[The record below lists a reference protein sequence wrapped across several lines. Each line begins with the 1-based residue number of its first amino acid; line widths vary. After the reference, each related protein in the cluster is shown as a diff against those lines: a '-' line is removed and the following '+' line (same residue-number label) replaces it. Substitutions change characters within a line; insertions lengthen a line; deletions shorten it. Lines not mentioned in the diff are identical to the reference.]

1 MDSAYWIFSMQTLV
15 KIQNQNLSVFVR
27 EERWSKEN
35 ISPVKNK
42 IQQRLI
48 RTERMLNTRSEFF
61 LFPTHTVLCSKRNS
75 FCIKNI
81 LKMQFSTGL
90 LVGNSMRGCG
100 GQGSIPK
107 KSSPQ
112 RLKELLCSVQTP
124 QRESPRQAGLLNK
137 KYKKPFNF

>member
-42 IQQRLI
+42 IQLRLI

-61 LFPTHTVLCSKRNS
+61 LFPTHT
-75 FCIKNI
+75 
-81 LKMQFSTGL
+81 
-90 LVGNSMRGCG
+90 
-100 GQGSIPK
+100 
-107 KSSPQ
+107 
-112 RLKELLCSVQTP
+112 
-124 QRESPRQAGLLNK
+124 A
-137 KYKKPFNF
+137 